1 MLEPP
6 NSQEIREQLWD
17 QLNKAQAACLIAT
30 DADQFNLVI
39 KECPSGHP
47 HPDGALSI
55 QQAGRDSRLAL
66 QHYMEALWRYTEFTL
81 NGTIPDDLLP
91 RADRHS
97 RE

>member
-17 QLNKAQAACLIAT
+17 QLNKAQAACLTAT
-30 DADQFNLVI
+30 DQFNLVI

-47 HPDGALSI
+47 HPDGALTI

-66 QHYMEALWRYTEFTL
+66 QHYMDALKRFTEFIL
-81 NGTIPDDLLP
+81 NGAIPVDLLP
-91 RADRHS
+91 PN
-97 RE
+97 